1 VNGWVEGHLGLIYQV
16 YGLSFFVLGV
26 TAFLLPRQDANLPFS
41 RHLGWLAAFGMLHG
55 ILEFTEWVRLQEGAA
70 DGLIHSAQLL
80 LFVSFI
86 PLLEFGRRCMA
97 DLWPTVW
104 LDPRLIYGAA
114 GLAVLGLVLLSTQP
128 LEGLATGARY
138 FLGTPGALLA
148 ALALWTSRKPTPHR
162 LDTSAGFRAQPA
174 WIGTLAGALMVYGL
188 LTPFLTV
195 TSQGLPPWLPTQW
208 DFLAITG
215 FPVQLARSLCAI
227 AACIA
232 LMALVRQAGSLSNE
246 DLLRVLGTIDGF
258 VYRSKNDP
266 QWSLVY
272 LAGNVEELSGYRP
285 MDFLDPE
292 VVTMGSLTHPED
304 RDRVWH
310 EVQQALNQ
318 RRSFS
323 LSYRI
328 VTRDGTPRWVQE
340 RGQGIHD
347 EHGNLLFLQG
357 HVIDASRLVAANED
371 LRHQRAAL
379 EAFKHTLDLT
389 QDSVFMFDAETLEFI
404 YVNRGAIKQLGYS
417 AQELFTLHPY
427 DIKPEFPEPR
437 FRRFIE
443 VLRTEKRD
451 SLVFETLHRTRDGRD
466 LQLEVSLQ
474 YVVLP
479 DERPRYV
486 AITRDISQRKE
497 QEKSLLKA
505 LGDLQVSER
514 RQTELLAITRR
525 EQSRMAAL
533 LSGMSIGILFEDT
546 NGRVE
551 YVNPAFRRMWAIGE
565 PVDLIG
571 RPSREVLKHSTHRLA
586 RPDHAS
592 RHILHVLDTHEISE
606 RFEVDLY
613 DGRVLTQLSYPVADP
628 DGPVLGRLWIYE
640 DITRE
645 RQTAQQLIYMAQH
658 DALTGLYN
666 RHRFQEHLDRMISSA
681 QRNDSRFAL
690 LYFDLDE
697 FKYINDTFGH
707 RAGDTVLV
715 RAAGEV
721 SSLVRSGEV
730 FARLGG
736 DEFAVLAEIRHDD
749 EPSQLAERIARAI
762 SAIPFRF
769 RGSNLRLTASIG
781 IAFFPEHG
789 DNVEDLVAHAD
800 TAMYQAKSNGKNT
813 WSLYDPSRNHS
824 KAMMARMTWRGRI
837 DQALREESLELHFQG
852 IYSTADGELSHVE
865 TLVRMRDPADGE
877 RLIMPGQFIPVA
889 EKTGQILEIDRWV
902 LRQSIGLLAKHP
914 KLRALAVN
922 ISGRSFDEPGLPQYI
937 QDLLQRHDVEPRRLI
952 VELTE
957 TAAVSEMQDAQ
968 RFIEALHQTG
978 CLIGLDDFG
987 SGFSTFAYLKYLGV
1001 QILKIDGMFIRDL
1014 PNNRDNQAFVKA
1026 MIDVAKGLDKLTV
1039 AEFVEDAETL
1049 AMLREFGVDMAQG
1062 YHLDRPSAEL
1072 PPQYH

>member
-1 VNGWVEGHLGLIYQV
+1 MNGWVESHLGVIYQV

-26 TAFLLPRQDANLPFS
+26 TAYLLPRQDTRLGFA
-41 RHLGWLAAFGMLHG
+41 RHLPWLAAFGILHG
-55 ILEFTEWVRLQEGAA
+55 TLEFVEWARLQEGASL
-70 DGLIHSAQLL
+70 GLQQFAQLL
-80 LFVSFI
+80 LIVSYV

-97 DLWPTVW
+97 DRHPTPW
-104 LDPRLIYGAA
+104 LDPRLVHGAA
-114 GLAVLGLVLLSTQP
+114 VLAMLALTLVAEQR
-128 LEGLATGARY
+128 LEAMAAGARY
-138 FLGTPGALLA
+138 FIGFPGALLA
-148 ALALWTSRKPTPHR
+148 GVALLRHHKPVPGRIDESSRQRNRPY
-162 LDTSAGFRAQPA
+162 
-174 WIGTLAGALMVYGL
+174 WIGALAGALLAYGL
-188 LTPFLTV
+188 LTPFLSV
-195 TSQGLPPWLPTQW
+195 SPQGLPQWLPTQW
-208 DFLAITG
+208 DFLSATG
-215 FPVQLARSLCAI
+215 LPVQSLRTLCAI
-227 AACIA
+227 TAAIA
-232 LMALVRQAGSLSNE
+232 LMALVRQAGASSNE
-246 DLLRVLGTIDGF
+246 DLLKVLGTIDGLI
-258 VYRSKNDP
+258 YRCKNDP
-266 QWSLVY
+266 DWSLVY
-272 LAGNVEELSGYRP
+272 LAGNVEELSGYRVE
-285 MDFLDPE
+285 DFQKPDVITL
-292 VVTMGSLTHPED
+292 GSMTHPED
-304 RDRVWH
+304 RGPVWQQ
-310 EVQQALNQ
+310 VQQALSEK
-318 RRSFS
+318 RPFL

-328 VTRDGTPRWVQE
+328 ITRSGTPRWVQE
-340 RGQGIHD
+340 RGQGIYD
-347 EHGNLLFLQG
+347 EQGNLLFLQG
-357 HVIDASRLVAANED
+357 HVIDASKLVEVSED
-371 LRHQRAAL
+371 LRRQRTAL
-379 EAFKHTLDLT
+379 EAFKRTLDLT
-389 QDSVFMFDAETLEFI
+389 QDAVFMFDAETLEFI
-404 YVNRGAIKQLGYS
+404 YVNQGA
-417 AQELFTLHPY
+417 AQQMGHSPEELLTLHPY
-427 DIKPEFPEPR
+427 DIKPEYPEPR

-443 VLRTEKRD
+443 ALHTGERER
-451 SLVFETLHRTRDGRD
+451 LIFETLHRTRDGRD
-466 LQLEVSLQ
+466 VQVEVSLQ
-474 YVVLP
+474 HIALP

-486 AITRDISQRKE
+486 AITRDITQRKE

-505 LGDLQVSER
+505 LADLQASEK
-514 RQTELLAITRR
+514 RQKELLAITRR

-533 LSGMSIGILFEDT
+533 LSGMSIGILFEDSD
-546 NGRVE
+546 GQVE

-565 PVDLIG
+565 QVELIG
-571 RPSREVLKHSTHRLA
+571 RPSREVLEHSTHRFA

-628 DGPVLGRLWIYE
+628 DGRVIGRLWIYE
-640 DITRE
+640 DITHE
-645 RQTAQQLIYMAQH
+645 RQTAQQLIYLAQH

-666 RHRFQEHLDRMISSA
+666 RHRFQEHLERMISSA
-681 QRNDSRFAL
+681 QRNNGRFAL

-697 FKYINDTFGH
+697 FKYINDSFGH

-736 DEFAVLAEIRHDD
+736 DEFALLAEIQG
-749 EPSQLAERIARAI
+749 PSDSLQLAERIAHAI

-781 IAFFPEHG
+781 IALFPEHG

-800 TAMYQAKSNGKNT
+800 TAMYQAKGNGKNT
-813 WSLYDPSRNHS
+813 WSLYDASRNHS
-824 KAMMARMTWRGRI
+824 EAMMARMTWRGRI
-837 DQALREESLELHFQG
+837 DQALQQETLELHFQG
-852 IYSTADGELSHVE
+852 IYTTADGALSHLE

-902 LRQSIGLLAKHP
+902 LRQSIEILAGHP
-914 KLRALAVN
+914 DLPALAVN
-922 ISGRSFDEPGLPQYI
+922 VSGRSFDEPGLPQYI
-937 QDLLQRHDVEPRRLI
+937 QDLLKRHDVEPRRLI

-968 RFIEALHQTG
+968 RFIEALHQAG

-1072 PPQYH
+1072 PKRYR

>member
-1 VNGWVEGHLGLIYQV
+1 MNGWVASHLGIIYQV

-26 TAFLLPRQDANLPFS
+26 TAFLLPRQDTYLRFA
-41 RHLGWLAAFGMLHG
+41 RHLGWLAAFGILHG
-55 ILEFTEWVRLQEGAA
+55 ILEFVEWARLQEGASP
-70 DGLIHSAQLL
+70 GLINFSYLL
-80 LFVSFI
+80 LIVSYT

-97 DLWPTVW
+97 DVRPGPW
-104 LDPRLIYGAA
+104 LDPRLLHGAA
-114 GLAVLGLVLLSTQP
+114 VLAALFLALSAEYW
-128 LEGLATGARY
+128 LAGLATGARY
-138 FLGTPGALLA
+138 FIGMPGALLA
-148 ALALWTSRKPTPHR
+148 GLALLASRRSIPR
-162 LDTSAGFRAQPA
+162 RIGVSAGMRQLPV
-174 WIGTLAGALMVYGL
+174 WVGILGGALLAYGL
-188 LTPFLTV
+188 LTPFLSV
-195 TSQGLPPWLPTQW
+195 VPAGLPQWLPTQW
-208 DFLAITG
+208 DFLDLTG
-215 FPVQLARSLCAI
+215 FPVQLARTLCAV
-227 AACIA
+227 AAGLS
-232 LMALVRQAGSLSNE
+232 LMVLVRQAGESSNT
-246 DLLRVLGTIDGF
+246 DLLKVLGTIDGF
-258 VYRSKNDP
+258 VYRCKNDP
-266 QWSLVY
+266 DWTLVY

-285 MDFLDPE
+285 EEFLDPT
-292 VVTMGSLTHPED
+292 VTLASKIHPDD
-304 RDRVWH
+304 RERVWH
-310 EVQQALNQ
+310 EVQKCLDAKHPY
-318 RRSFS
+318 S
-323 LSYRI
+323 LSYRMI
-328 VTRDGTPRWVQE
+328 TRDGTPRWMQE
-340 RGQGIHD
+340 RGQGIYD
-347 EHGNLLFLQG
+347 EHGQLLYLQG
-357 HVIDASRLVAANED
+357 HVTDASRLVAANED

-379 EAFKHTLDLT
+379 EGFKRTLDLT
-389 QDSVFMFDAETLEFI
+389 QDAVFMFDAETLQFI
-404 YVNRGAIKQLGYS
+404 YVNQGAATQMGLS
-417 AQELFTLHPY
+417 PEELLTLHPY

-437 FRRFIE
+437 FRRFLE
-443 VLRTEKRD
+443 ALRSGERD
-451 SLVFETLHRTRDGRD
+451 RLVFETLHRTRDGRD
-466 LQLEVSLQ
+466 IQVEVSLQ
-474 YVVLP
+474 LVAP
-479 DERPRYV
+479 ADERPRYV
-486 AITRDISQRKE
+486 AITRDITQRKE

-505 LGDLQVSER
+505 LGDLQASEK
-514 RQTELLAITRR
+514 RQAELLTLTRR
-525 EQSRMAAL
+525 EQSRMTAL
-533 LSGMSIGILFEDT
+533 LSAMSIGILFED
-546 NGRVE
+546 NEGRVE
-551 YVNPAFRRMWAIGE
+551 YVNPAFRRMWAIAE
-565 PVDLIG
+565 PVELVG
-571 RPSREVLKHSTHRLA
+571 RPSREVLEHSTHRFA

-613 DGRVLTQLSYPVADP
+613 DGRVLTQLSYPVNDP
-628 DGPVLGRLWIYE
+628 DGRVIGRLWIYE
-640 DITRE
+640 DITHE

-666 RHRFQEHLDRMISSA
+666 RHRFQEHLERMISSA
-681 QRNDSRFAL
+681 QRNNTRFAL

-721 SSLVRSGEV
+721 SSLIRSGEV

-736 DEFAVLAEIRHDD
+736 DEFAVVAEMREQDD
-749 EPSQLAERIARAI
+749 PAQLAERIAHAI

-781 IAFFPEHG
+781 IACFPEHG

-800 TAMYQAKSNGKNT
+800 TAMYQAKGNGKNT
-813 WSLYDPSRNHS
+813 WALYDANRNHS
-824 KAMMARMTWRGRI
+824 QAMMARVTWRGRI

-852 IYSTADGELSHVE
+852 IYTTADGELSHVE

-902 LRQSIGLLAKHP
+902 LGRSIELLATHP
-914 KLRALAVN
+914 NLRALAVN
-922 ISGRSFDEPGLPQYI
+922 VSGRSFDEPGLPQYI
-937 QDLLQRHDVEPRRLI
+937 QDLLKRHGVEPRRLI

-987 SGFSTFAYLKYLGV
+987 SGFSTFSYLKYLGV

-1026 MIDVAKGLDKLTV
+1026 MIDVAKSLDKLTV

-1072 PPQYH
+1072 PKQSH

>member
-1 VNGWVEGHLGLIYQV
+1 VNGWVEAYLGLIYQV

-26 TAFLLPRQDANLPFS
+26 VAFLVPARDTQLRFA
-41 RHLGWLAAFGMLHG
+41 RHLRWLAVFGILHG
-55 ILEFTEWVRLQEGAA
+55 TLEFVEWGRLQHSSA
-70 DGLIHSAQLL
+70 GLDTFAHLL
-80 LFVSFI
+80 LSVSFI
-86 PLLEFGRRCMA
+86 PLLEFGRRCLA
-97 DLWPTVW
+97 DIRPLPA
-104 LDPRLIYGAA
+104 LDPRLIHGAA
-114 GLAVLGLVLLSTQP
+114 GLGVLFLILLSENRY
-128 LEGLATGARY
+128 EGLATGARY
-138 FLGTPGALLA
+138 FIGTPGALMTGLALLVARRHPTARFDVSA
-148 ALALWTSRKPTPHR
+148 ALRHI
-162 LDTSAGFRAQPA
+162 PA
-174 WIGTLAGALMVYGL
+174 WTLAVACAFLVYGL
-188 LTPFLTV
+188 LTPFLSV
-195 TSQGLPPWLPTQW
+195 APAGLPQWLPTQW
-208 DFLAITG
+208 DFLDLTG
-215 FPVQLARSLCAI
+215 IPVQLARTLCAVTASI
-227 AACIA
+227 S
-232 LMALVRQAGSLSNE
+232 LMVLVRQTGTTSNQ
-246 DLLRVLGTIDGF
+246 DLLKVLNTIDGF
-258 VYRSKNDP
+258 VYRCKNDP
-266 QWSLVY
+266 DWSLVY
-272 LAGNVEELSGYRP
+272 LAGNVEALSGYRP
-285 MDFLDPE
+285 EDYLNPDT
-292 VVTMGSLTHPED
+292 VTMGSWVHPDDKEGQW
-304 RDRVWH
+304 DRV
-310 EVQQALNQ
+310 QAALTARQ
-318 RRSFS
+318 PYELLF
-323 LSYRI
+323 RI
-328 VTRDGTPRWVQE
+328 IKRDGSTHWVRE
-340 RGQGIHD
+340 VGQGVFNARGELIY
-347 EHGNLLFLQG
+347 LQG
-357 HVIDASRLVAANED
+357 HVTDASRLVAANED
-371 LRHQRAAL
+371 LQRQRTAL
-379 EAFKHTLDLT
+379 EGFMRTLDLT
-389 QDSVFMFDAETLEFI
+389 QDAVFMFDAETLEFI
-404 YVNRGAIKQLGYS
+404 YVNQGAASQMGYS
-417 AQELFTLHPY
+417 REELLTLHPY
-427 DIKPEFPEPR
+427 DIKPQFPEAR
-437 FRRFIE
+437 FRKLIE
-443 VLRTEKRD
+443 PLHKGERD
-451 SLVFETLHRTRDGRD
+451 RIVFETLHRARDEHD
-466 LQLEVSLQ
+466 LQVEVSLQ
-474 YVVLP
+474 YVTLP
-479 DERPRYV
+479 GEPARYV
-486 AITRDISQRKE
+486 AITRDITLRKE
-497 QEKSLLKA
+497 QEATLLRA
-505 LGDLQVSER
+505 LGDLQASER
-514 RQTELLAITRR
+514 RQAELLTITRR

-533 LSGMSIGILFEDT
+533 LSGMSIGILFEDCE
-546 NGRVE
+546 GLVE

-565 PVDLIG
+565 QVELIG
-571 RPSREVLKHSTHRLA
+571 RPSRDVLEHSTHRFA

-592 RHILHVLDTHEISE
+592 KHILHVLDTHEISE

-628 DGPVLGRLWIYE
+628 DGRVIGRLWIYE
-640 DITRE
+640 DITHE

-666 RHRFQEHLDRMISSA
+666 RHRFQEHLERMIGSA
-681 QRNDSRFAL
+681 QRNDGRFAL